1 VAAGLDITTILFDLD
16 GTLLDTAPDLASA
29 LNRLLEEEGREPLA
43 FERVRNQVSH
53 GSLALVRLGFGSEQ
67 RPEDFERRR
76 TRLLEIYR
84 SNLYLE
90 TAPFPGMEALLAY
103 LERKGLRW
111 GVVTNKPA
119 WLTDPL
125 MDAMRLSARAAC
137 VVSGDTT
144 DRRKPDPMPLLHA
157 CDLAGSVATECIYVG
172 DARRDVEAGQAARM
186 GTLVARY
193 GYIEA
198 DEQPEDWGADALIDE
213 PREILDWLLDPQNHK
228 VAG

>member
-1 VAAGLDITTILFDLD
+1 MAAGLDITTILFDLD

-213 PREILDWLLDPQNHK
+213 PREILDWLLDAQNRK

>member
-1 VAAGLDITTILFDLD
+1 VAASPDITTILFDLD

-213 PREILDWLLDPQNHK
+213 PREILDWLLDAQNRK

>member
-1 VAAGLDITTILFDLD
+1 VAASPDITTILFDLD

>member
-213 PREILDWLLDPQNHK
+213 PREILDWLLDAQNRK